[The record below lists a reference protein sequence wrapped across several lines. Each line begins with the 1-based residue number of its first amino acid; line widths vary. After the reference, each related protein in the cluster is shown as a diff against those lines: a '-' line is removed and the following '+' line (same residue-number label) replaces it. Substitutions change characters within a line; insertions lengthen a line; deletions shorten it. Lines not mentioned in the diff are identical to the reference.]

1 MTGERDIRNWL
12 YACTLQ
18 IRLQTTTLFVKF
30 IVAEVPHGSPKVVLS
45 RDGNLRD
52 HSCGSM
58 VNVCPLQNSHP
69 FAVADYRRAPDHVA
83 GTGKSG
89 LWYVL

>member
-1 MTGERDIRNWL
+1 VT
-12 YACTLQ
+12 
-18 IRLQTTTLFVKF
+18 F

-52 HSCGSM
+52 HSCGSV
-58 VNVCPLQNSHP
+58 VNVCPSLDSDP
-69 FAVADYRRAPDHVA
+69 FAVVDYRRGPDHVA